1 MAVGENVLRKEGYE
15 MLTGVARYF
24 DYITIKGMLCDTT
37 FRIYIL
43 QGQIKMI
50 TLGLRRLNES

>member
-15 MLTGVARYF
+15 MLTGVACYF
-24 DYITIKGMLCDTT
+24 DDITIKGMLFNTT

-43 QGQIKMI
+43 QAQIEMI